1 MNAKNGGCSIAL
13 KERINIISYS
23 QKKKKKKKKKKKRKI
38 KKTYVIL
45 EDINGIIIN
54 KGTLQY

>member
-23 QKKKKKKKKKKKRKI
+23 QKKKKKKRKK

-45 EDINGIIIN
+45 KKKNGIIIN

>member
-23 QKKKKKKKKKKKRKI
+23 QKKKKKKKKKKI
-38 KKTYVIL
+38 KK
-45 EDINGIIIN
+45 
-54 KGTLQY
+54 